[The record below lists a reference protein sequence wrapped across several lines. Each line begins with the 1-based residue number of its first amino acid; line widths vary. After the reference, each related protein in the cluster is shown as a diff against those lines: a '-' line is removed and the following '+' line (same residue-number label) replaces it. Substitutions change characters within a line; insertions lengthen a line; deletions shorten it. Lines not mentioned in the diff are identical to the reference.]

1 MSNIRPSLSP
11 VTRASREVTLRNLQG
26 LHARPATEF
35 VRQVLRFESTVT
47 INANGRRYQADRIID
62 VVLAELNCGDT
73 FVLEAEGPDAVAAL
87 DRLCAFLGSLKD
99 REMSSRRIQGRH
111 IEAVD

>member
-11 VTRASREVTLRNLQG
+11 VTRVSRDVTLQNRQG

-35 VRQVLRFESTVT
+35 VRHVLRFESTVT
-47 INANGRRYQADRIID
+47 IKANGRHYQADRIID

-73 FVLEAEGPDAVAAL
+73 FVLEAEGPDAAAAL
-87 DRLCAFLGSLKD
+87 DGLCTFLSSLKA
-99 REMSSRRIQGRH
+99 RGERSRRMQRRQ